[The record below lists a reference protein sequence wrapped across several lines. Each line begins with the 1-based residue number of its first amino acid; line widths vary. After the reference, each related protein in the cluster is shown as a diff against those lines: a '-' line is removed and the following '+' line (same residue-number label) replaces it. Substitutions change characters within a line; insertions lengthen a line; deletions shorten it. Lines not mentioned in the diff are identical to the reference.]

1 MPTLATPS
9 TQHTPARSRP
19 ARSSSAP
26 EARFEGRLAPSHPA
40 LAQHAPA
47 PGSASAELSGSWG
60 AGSAHGSNGVN
71 PGSHGANPGSAQP
84 RPRAWALQGLP
95 VDVWR
100 RLEPQA
106 QRTLLFQGQ
115 VLHEPGSVVERV
127 YFPNSGMVSLVL
139 GSANG
144 EQVEVAMAG
153 REGAV
158 GALELLSDTPATE
171 TAVVQVPGTA
181 LWLPASVVRDEFGR
195 GGAFHGWT
203 LRFWSSL
210 MAQKSQAALCN
221 RLHSVEERLCRWLL
235 GLRERVESD
244 EIEITHGSIAQ
255 MLGARRSGVTVALGA
270 LGALGLLD
278 TGRGHIVLLDI
289 EGLRAN
295 SCSCHLTLSR
305 SLQAL
310 KS

>member
-1 MPTLATPS
+1 MPPISTPITHPNIPGHPRS
-9 TQHTPARSRP
+9 AHSISLPA
-19 ARSSSAP
+19 
-26 EARFEGRLAPSHPA
+26 ARFVGASGLAPTSDSD
-40 LAQHAPA
+40 
-47 PGSASAELSGSWG
+47 GSRGAS
-60 AGSAHGSNGVN
+60 SNGSSN
-71 PGSHGANPGSAQP
+71 GSAQL
-84 RPRAWALQGLP
+84 RPRSWALQGLP
-95 VDVWR
+95 GDVWR

-106 QRTLLFQGQ
+106 HRTLLFQGQ
-115 VLHEPGSVVERV
+115 VLHEAGAPVDRV

-139 GSANG
+139 SSPSG

-158 GALELLSDTPATE
+158 GALEMLSDTVASE

-181 LWLPASVVRDEFGR
+181 LWLPSSVVHDEFRR
-195 GGAFHGWT
+195 GGAFHNWM

-235 GLRERVESD
+235 GLRDRVESD

-270 LGALGLLD
+270 LGAQGLLD
-278 TGRGHIVLLDI
+278 TGRGHILLLDI

-295 SCSCHLTLSR
+295 SCSCHATLSQ
-305 SLQAL
+305 SLDLLRAPAAHAA
-310 KS
+310 SRA

>member
-1 MPTLATPS
+1 MPTVTTSAPAAQPPTPV
-9 TQHTPARSRP
+9 HPGP
-19 ARSSSAP
+19 ARSSSL
-26 EARFEGRLAPSHPA
+26 LAPRFA
-40 LAQHAPA
+40 
-47 PGSASAELSGSWG
+47 GSSGGSWS
-60 AGSAHGSNGVN
+60 AGSEHNSERNSGPNCPPS
-71 PGSHGANPGSAQP
+71 
-84 RPRAWALQGLP
+84 RPRSWALQSLP
-95 VDVWR
+95 GDVWR

-115 VLHEPGSVVERV
+115 ILHEAEAAVDRV

-139 GSANG
+139 GSPSG

-158 GALELLSDTPATE
+158 GALEMLSGLSATE

-181 LWLPASVVRDEFGR
+181 LWLPASVVRDEFAR
-195 GGAFHGWT
+195 VGAFHHWM

-235 GLRERVESD
+235 GLRDRVESD

-270 LGALGLLD
+270 LGAKGLLD
-278 TGRGHIVLLDI
+278 TGRGHILLLDI

-295 SCSCHLTLSR
+295 SCPCHATLTR
-305 SLQAL
+305 SLDAL
-310 KS
+310 RATGEPAPSHA

>member
-1 MPTLATPS
+1 MPTLATS
-9 TQHTPARSRP
+9 VTSHTPVRSRP
-19 ARSSSAP
+19 SRSSSTPASC
-26 EARFEGRLAPSHPA
+26 FTGRPLSVSGAS
-40 LAQHAPA
+40 
-47 PGSASAELSGSWG
+47 SASSDFGGSWG
-60 AGSAHGSNGVN
+60 AGSAPSSANN
-71 PGSHGANPGSAQP
+71 PSQS

-95 VDVWR
+95 IDVWR

-115 VLHEPGSVVERV
+115 ILHEPGSVVERV

-139 GSANG
+139 NSNNG

-158 GALELLSDTPATE
+158 GALELLSDTVATE

-181 LWLPASVVRDEFGR
+181 LWLPPSVVRDEFRR
-195 GGAFHGWT
+195 GGAFHEWM
-203 LRFWSSL
+203 LRFWFSL

-235 GLRERVESD
+235 GLRERVEDD

-270 LGALGLLD
+270 LASLGLLD
-278 TGRGHIVLLDI
+278 TGRGHILLLDI

-295 SCSCHLTLSR
+295 SCSCHATLSR
-305 SLQAL
+305 TLETLRSGNGHA
-310 KS
+310 

>member
-1 MPTLATPS
+1 MPSITTSSAHSHSLAPV
-9 TQHTPARSRP
+9 RSRTAHPNSLPSARLVGAPSFEP
-19 ARSSSAP
+19 ASGSNSSGSNNSSS
-26 EARFEGRLAPSHPA
+26 G
-40 LAQHAPA
+40 
-47 PGSASAELSGSWG
+47 GSWG
-60 AGSAHGSNGVN
+60 GAFSYGSSQNAAPS
-71 PGSHGANPGSAQP
+71 
-84 RPRAWALQGLP
+84 RPRSWALQSLP

-100 RLEPQA
+100 RLEPQM

-115 VLHEPGSVVERV
+115 ILHEAGSSVGRV

-139 GSANG
+139 GSASG

-158 GALELLSDTPATE
+158 GALEMLSDLPATE

-181 LWLPASVVRDEFGR
+181 LWLPASVVHDEFR
-195 GGAFHGWT
+195 RSGAFHEWM

-235 GLRERVESD
+235 GLRDRVESD

-255 MLGARRSGVTVALGA
+255 MLGARRSGVTVALGT
-270 LGALGLLD
+270 LGAQGLLN
-278 TGRGHIVLLDI
+278 TGRGHILLLDI

-295 SCSCHLTLSR
+295 SCSCHTTLSR
-305 SLQAL
+305 SMAALRHPAQHASAQA
-310 KS
+310 